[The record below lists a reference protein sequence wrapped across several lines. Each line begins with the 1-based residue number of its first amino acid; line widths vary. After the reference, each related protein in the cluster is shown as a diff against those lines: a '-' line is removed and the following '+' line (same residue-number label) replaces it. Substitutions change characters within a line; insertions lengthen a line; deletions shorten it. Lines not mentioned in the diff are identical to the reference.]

1 MMEKQ
6 DKMRLMKPRSYRMVL
21 AKGFIL
27 YLENFRRLFKASW
40 ITAIVFAL
48 CNGALGT
55 LTAIQLP
62 ELTTTLMQQTAND
75 LPFTPELSRFYLTT
89 AGLIFVLTLLSI
101 AAQSLASG
109 TILNKFK
116 EHKETGAISV
126 PTSWLKPSFALT
138 GRTVKGVFM
147 TLGVILV
154 PVLLVVLLVVG
165 LEKLMP
171 ETAASHATTF
181 GATCTVLVGCILLL
195 SLPLMY
201 VLMKYI
207 LEAPCR
213 FWKMLRS
220 SYVKGL
226 RHWGLIFPVFF
237 ISCLITGLIVLVV
250 TLPSQILHLANQ
262 QAYMGQLIGDELGMP
277 SYITLLTFFTVTAC
291 SLLAFYVSQLSMT
304 HFYYLY
310 GSIEARTQEEQDTE
324 N

>member
-1 MMEKQ
+1 MMDKQ

-40 ITAIVFAL
+40 IMALVFAL
-48 CNGALGT
+48 CSGALGT
-55 LTAIQLP
+55 LTAILLP
-62 ELTTTLMQQTAND
+62 ELTTTLMQQTTND

-89 AGLIFVLTLLSI
+89 IGLIVVLTLLSI

-116 EHKETGAISV
+116 EHKETGTISV
-126 PTSWLKPSFALT
+126 PASWLKPSFALT
-138 GRTVKGVFM
+138 GRTVRGSFM

-154 PVLLVVLLVVG
+154 PILLVVLLVVG

-171 ETAASHATTF
+171 ETAANHATTF
-181 GATCTVLVGCILLL
+181 SATCIVLVCCILLL

-207 LEAPCR
+207 LEVPCR
-213 FWKMLRS
+213 FWKMLCS

-226 RHWGLIFPVFF
+226 RLWGLIFPVLF

-262 QAYMGQLIGDELGMP
+262 QAYLGLLVGDELGMP
-277 SYITLLTFFTVTAC
+277 SYITVLTFFTVTAC
-291 SLLAFYVSQLSMT
+291 SFLGFYVSQLSLT
-304 HFYYLY
+304 HLYYLY
-310 GSIEARTQEEQDTE
+310 GSIEARTQEEQDIE